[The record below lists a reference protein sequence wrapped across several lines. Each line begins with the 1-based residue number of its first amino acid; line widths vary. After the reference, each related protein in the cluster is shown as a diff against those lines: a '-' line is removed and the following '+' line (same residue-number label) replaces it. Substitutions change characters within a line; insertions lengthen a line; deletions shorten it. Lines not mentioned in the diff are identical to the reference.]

1 MRLMKN
7 IHRVVASTLGI
18 AVPPT
23 LTLAVAFIVALVSSS
38 PAQAAEHRV
47 GGGFMYWKTID
58 SIDSDFFGDIDDDG
72 LSTVLSYQYRPD
84 GLFSV
89 EVDLEYFES
98 GFGGAQEAAYSPQVY
113 ALVGKGFYAGLGVGF
128 TYSDDFDGN
137 YSDLFYAA
145 RGGFNMAL
153 LPGVHLDL
161 NANYR
166 FDAWDELGDAGS
178 DTIFLGAQVRFAF

>member
-1 MRLMKN
+1 MRFMRN
-7 IHRVVASTLGI
+7 VHRVVASTLG
-18 AVPPT
+18 T
-23 LTLAVAFIVALVSSS
+23 AVALLGFFALGTS
-38 PAQAAEHRV
+38 AEAAEHRL
-47 GGGFMYWKTID
+47 GGGFNYWKTID
-58 SIDSDFFGDIDDDG
+58 NIDTDFLDDVDDDG
-72 LSTVLSYQYRPD
+72 LSTVLSYQYRPS
-84 GLFSV
+84 GLLSL

-113 ALVGKGFYAGLGVGF
+113 LLAGRAFYGGIGLGF

-137 YSDLFYAA
+137 FSDIYYAA
-145 RGGFNMAL
+145 RGGFNMSL
-153 LPGVHLDL
+153 LPGIHLDL